1 MTNQLHPSHATDRH
15 PRHSRAIASA
25 FNLLATCLMVTA
37 MIEPATAQQ
46 AKDPVVQT
54 YLDRSAI
61 IDTINGVG
69 VWADRK
75 DFAKLRPLFADTVD
89 MDYTSLAGGTPVTV
103 KADDLMKGWEQG
115 LRSFR
120 TQHMIS
126 NHLVTITGDTAE
138 SISYVHAMH
147 YVPNDM
153 GISNWQVYGHYNHK
167 FVRSAGG
174 WKITAMKLNKLM
186 ADGNAA
192 LSGLAANAGVQ
203 K

>member
-1 MTNQLHPSHATDRH
+1 MNPI
-15 PRHSRAIASA
+15 HSRAAHRL
-25 FNLLATCLMVTA
+25 FKLLATSFTVTA
-37 MIEPATAQQ
+37 MTSALLEPALAQQ
-46 AKDPVVQT
+46 AKGSDLQT
-54 YLDRSAI
+54 LADRAAI

-103 KADDLMKGWEQG
+103 KADDLMKGWESG
-115 LRSFR
+115 LRPFR
-120 TQHMIS
+120 TQHMIT
-126 NHLVTITGDTAE
+126 NHLVTITGDTAM
-138 SISYVHAMH
+138 SISDIHAVH

-153 GISNWQVYGHYNHK
+153 GINNWQVYGTYDHK
-167 FVRSAGG
+167 FIRTAGG
-174 WKITAMKLNKLM
+174 WKISAMKLNKLM

-192 LSGLAANAGVQ
+192 LSGLAATAGVQ